1 MCVCVCVCVCVGWE
15 AGTRV
20 VESRDFAEEACGWKG
35 EGLLTSI
42 LGQGNSMHTGAGL
55 AEPEKQGP
63 FTEPAV

>member
-1 MCVCVCVCVCVGWE
+1 M
-15 AGTRV
+15 